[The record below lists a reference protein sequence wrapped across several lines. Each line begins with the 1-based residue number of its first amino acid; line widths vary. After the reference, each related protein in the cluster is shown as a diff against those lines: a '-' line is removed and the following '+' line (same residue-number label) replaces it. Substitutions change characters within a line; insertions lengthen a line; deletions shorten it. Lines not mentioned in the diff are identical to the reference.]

1 MKKLDK
7 CLLSAAVVFVCSACS
22 KAPVPTN
29 ENNSLVERTLEEAKT
44 PDANGFYN
52 FLRADLRNLNVEEL
66 HSDWRDHMMFDSLT
80 KWPENFQQFDPEEV
94 LEINKTPGYH
104 IEQVHEAGITGKNIN
119 IAVIG
124 PSILENHEEYKES
137 LTYIPLQNPQKP
149 STVVG
154 TQIASLLVGKTTG
167 LAPDAHLYYFE
178 HQFGKS
184 ENKNGKLYTD
194 AGNLVESMER
204 VLSYNK
210 DLQPENQIDILYLA
224 EGYILED
231 RELAVKSASADEL
244 NALLTKAEEAGIKI
258 VAPSVDS
265 IGTLLYRLDKK
276 LDASIDDTS
285 AYSLNSKVTNQD
297 SFYFYLTGTTYAS
310 YTGDKDYVYA
320 NHQSSELNA
329 AYLAGLYALSAQSNE
344 NLNEEQFLKNLANSK
359 VDIGITDA
367 NDIIVLV
374 IDPLKLLNI

>member
-1 MKKLDK
+1 MH
-7 CLLSAAVVFVCSACS
+7 
-22 KAPVPTN
+22 
-29 ENNSLVERTLEEAKT
+29 
-44 PDANGFYN
+44 
-52 FLRADLRNLNVEEL
+52 ADLRNLSVQEL
-66 HSDWRDHMMFDSLT
+66 HSDWMNHMMFDNLT
-80 KWPENFQQFDPEEV
+80 KWPENFQQFDPIEV
-94 LEINKTPGYH
+94 LDINKTPGYH
-104 IEQVHEAGITGKNIN
+104 MKEVHEAGLTGKNIN

-124 PSILENHEEYKES
+124 PSILENHQEYKDS
-137 LTYIPLQNPQKP
+137 LTYIPLQNPQNPQKP

-167 LAPDAHLYYFE
+167 LVPDAHLYYFE

-204 VLSYNK
+204 VLSYNE

-297 SFYFYLTGTTYAS
+297 SFYS
-310 YTGDKDYVYA
+310 
-320 NHQSSELNA
+320 
-329 AYLAGLYALSAQSNE
+329 
-344 NLNEEQFLKNLANSK
+344 
-359 VDIGITDA
+359 I
-367 NDIIVLV
+367 
-374 IDPLKLLNI
+374 